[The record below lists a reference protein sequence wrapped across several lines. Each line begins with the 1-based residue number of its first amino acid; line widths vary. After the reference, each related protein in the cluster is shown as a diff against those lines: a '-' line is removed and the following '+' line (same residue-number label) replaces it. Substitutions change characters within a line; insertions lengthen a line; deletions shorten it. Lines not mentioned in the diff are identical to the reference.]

1 MDLNIENLI
10 YDFEIFAQENGYTLQ
25 HGAIAGFIDKAT
37 PFRFSRDGGSNKDC
51 FAYLHSNGV
60 GTLGDW
66 HDKENSKVIYNF
78 FDHKGIS
85 LSDEE
90 KKALEI
96 EAKEL
101 SRRAEEER
109 QTQWHEM
116 ALQCAEEFSSLPR
129 VCEPFGYF
137 EAKGFETLAGDI
149 RKKGD
154 IAVIPFYNEKGNIST
169 LQFIHPDG
177 RKEWKPGAKKSGAFF
192 PLGLE
197 NVRDLER
204 FFMKRVFLCEGV
216 ATALSVYLATKL
228 PTIAVGDVG
237 NYINIAGLFPNSVII
252 ADYDVPSHIGETKAE
267 ETGRPLI
274 VLSDPEN
281 HDRSFDADD
290 FRQKYGIEK
299 LAERIY
305 KDYSPYFLTLPQFRN
320 IYKANDYIVKNVV
333 NQSSVN
339 CIFGPSNT
347 GKTYIMLDLA
357 LSVATHLDTW
367 HGAKIHGG
375 MVLYFCA
382 EGQAALP
389 QRIDAWCNENGV
401 KEETLDSCFLLRG
414 VPDNLSDEAKI
425 QTLLSEIEALPET
438 PVLLCLDTFIRFLE
452 GDEKDSQDVINLLN
466 NLEDFNKKGIAILYT
481 NHPGKSPNSQDT
493 QTGSYRNRTNI
504 DNEFVLSC
512 IDDDETISLQQSKA
526 RNGRFFEMTLSLPIV
541 TMGIDEDGDEIT
553 QRVVKTVK
561 PISLMAGKPKKEKA
575 EDTTETDD
583 YNLLIYLL
591 AKHQPPLDELH
602 GKIKIERDEARGALI
617 EYFSINGVQQDK
629 ISQKVKDSL
638 VTSKPSWF
646 SRLQKKGYISSF
658 SGNSKV
664 AVCSFEISLDNL
676 PGDAGFLIAKTM
688 ERIKRNKGE

>member
-1 MDLNIENLI
+1 MDLNIETLI
-10 YDFEIFAQENGYTLQ
+10 SDFELFASENGYALPP
-25 HGAIAGFIDKAT
+25 GAIMQYIDKAS
-37 PFRFSRDGGSNKDC
+37 PLRFSKDGGRDKDS
-51 FAYLHSNGV
+51 FAYLHSHGV

-66 HDKENSKVIYNF
+66 HDFEGSKIVYCF
-78 FDHKGIS
+78 YDHTGTPIS
-85 LSDEE
+85 EEE
-90 KKALEI
+90 KKALEV
-96 EAKEL
+96 EAKEQAL
-101 SRRAEEER
+101 NAEADR
-109 QTQWHEM
+109 KMQWHKM
-116 ALQCAEEFSSLPR
+116 ALECVEEFNSLTIASS
-129 VCEPFGYF
+129 PFGYF
-137 EAKGFETLAGDI
+137 EAKGFETLAGNI
-149 RKKGD
+149 RKKGV
-154 IAVIPFYNEKGNIST
+154 IAVIPFYDEMGNIST
-169 LQFIHPDG
+169 LQYISQTG
-177 RKEWKPGAKKSGAFF
+177 EKRWKTGAKKGGAFF
-192 PLGLE
+192 PLGLD
-197 NVRDLER
+197 NVQDRDR
-204 FFMKRVFLCEGV
+204 FFTQKVFLCEGV
-216 ATALSVYLATKL
+216 ATALSVYLATNS
-228 PTIAVGDVG
+228 PTIAIGDVG
-237 NYINIAGLFPNSVII
+237 NFINISRLFPNSVII

-591 AKHQPPLDELH
+591 AEHQPPLDELH

>member
-1 MDLNIENLI
+1 MDLNIETLI
-10 YDFEIFAQENGYTLQ
+10 SDFELFASENGYALPP
-25 HGAIAGFIDKAT
+25 GAIMQYIDKAS
-37 PFRFSRDGGSNKDC
+37 PLRFSKNGGRDSDS

-66 HDKENSKVIYNF
+66 HNFEGSQIVYNF
-78 FDHKGIS
+78 YTHTGTPIS
-85 LSDEE
+85 EE
-90 KKALEI
+90 ERKALEV
-96 EAKEL
+96 EAKEQ
-101 SRRAEEER
+101 SRRAEEEKESL
-109 QTQWHEM
+109 WHEM
-116 ALQCAEEFSSLPR
+116 ALKCSEEFKALPI
-129 VCEPFGYF
+129 VSEPFGYF
-137 EAKGFETLAGDI
+137 ETKGFRSLVGNIGHKADV
-149 RKKGD
+149 
-154 IAVIPFYNEKGNIST
+154 AVIPFYDEKGHIST
-169 LQFIHPDG
+169 LQYIHPDG
-177 RKEWKPGAKKSGAFF
+177 KKIWKPGAKKGGAFF
-192 PLGLE
+192 PLGLN
-197 NVRDLER
+197 NVHDRER
-204 FFMKRVFLCEGV
+204 FFRQRVFMCEGV
-216 ATALSVYLATKL
+216 ATALSVYLATNS

-237 NYINIAGLFPNSVII
+237 NYINISRLFPNSVII
-252 ADYDVPSHIGETKAE
+252 ADYDVPSHIGETKAQ
-267 ETGRPLI
+267 ETGNPI
-274 VLSDPEN
+274 IIMSDPEDLN
-281 HDRSFDADD
+281 KSFDADD
-290 FRQKYGIEK
+290 FRREYGLEK
-299 LAERIY
+299 LGERIF
-305 KDYSPYFLTLPQFRN
+305 KDYEPFFQTLSQFRN
-320 IYKANDYIVKNVV
+320 TYKFNGYIVKNVV
-333 NQSSVN
+333 NESSIN

-357 LSVATHLDTW
+357 LSVATRQKAW

-414 VPDNLSDEAKI
+414 VPDNLSDGEKI
-425 QTLLSEIEALPET
+425 KVLLSEIEALPET
-438 PVLLCLDTFIRFLE
+438 PILICLDTFIRFLE
-452 GDEKDSQDVINLLN
+452 GDEKDSQDVIRLLN
-466 NLEDFNKKGIAILYT
+466 NLEDLNKKGIAIFYT
-481 NHPGKSPNSQDT
+481 NHPGKNPNSQDT

-504 DNEFVLSC
+504 DNEFILTY
-512 IDDDETISLQQSKA
+512 IDDETVSLQHSKS
-526 RNGRFFEMTLSLPIV
+526 RNGRFYEMTLSLPIV
-541 TMGIDEDGDEIT
+541 IMGTDEDGDEIT

-591 AKHQPPLDELH
+591 AKHQPPLDELQ
-602 GKIKIERDEARGALI
+602 GEIKIERDEARGALI

-664 AVCSFEISLDNL
+664 AVCSFVISLDNL